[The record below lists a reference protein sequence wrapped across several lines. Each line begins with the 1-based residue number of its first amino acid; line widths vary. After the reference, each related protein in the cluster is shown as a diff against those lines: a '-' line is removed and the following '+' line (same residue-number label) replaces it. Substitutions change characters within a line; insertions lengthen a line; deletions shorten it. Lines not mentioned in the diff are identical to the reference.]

1 MAVHL
6 VSLRWLA
13 ENRRTRAQDGAVQS
27 APACDDT
34 ATEVESGPP
43 STKQETAK
51 PSPDRDES
59 SSECDPAD
67 GHRSDGALGL
77 SSSEFDRLLS
87 RFGLHGGRALLALIY
102 KLSSIESELTALRKA
117 IERAGPSKANEKPA
131 DHGDTAI
138 EPASAPPAL
147 DEDQPGIL
155 DQVFRN
161 NLTLWRKM
169 D

>member
-1 MAVHL
+1 MAVHS

-13 ENRRTRAQDGAVQS
+13 ENRRARAEDRAARS
-27 APACDDT
+27 APPREDT
-34 ATEVESGPP
+34 APVVDSEPL

-51 PSPDRDES
+51 TDPEQGES
-59 SSECDPAD
+59 STESEPAD
-67 GHRSDGALGL
+67 SRRSDGALGL
-77 SSSEFDRLLS
+77 SSSEFDRLLN
-87 RFGLHGGRALLALIY
+87 RFGLQGGRALLALIY

-117 IERAGPSKANEKPA
+117 IEKAGPSIAIEKPA
-131 DHGDTAI
+131 DHGSAET
-138 EPASAPPAL
+138 EPAPPPPPL
-147 DEDQPGIL
+147 DKDQPGIL

>member
-1 MAVHL
+1 MAVHS

-13 ENRRTRAQDGAVQS
+13 ENRRTRAQDRAVQS
-27 APACDDT
+27 APARQDT
-34 ATEVESGPP
+34 APEVGSEPL

-51 PSPDRDES
+51 PDPERGES
-59 SSECDPAD
+59 SRECEPAN
-67 GHRSDGALGL
+67 GRLSDGVLGL
-77 SSSEFDRLLS
+77 SSSEFDRLLN
-87 RFGLHGGRALLALIY
+87 RFGLQGGRALLALIY
-102 KLSSIESELTALRKA
+102 KLSSIESELTALRKTL
-117 IERAGPSKANEKPA
+117 EQAGPLKANEKPA
-131 DHGDTAI
+131 DHGSAATD
-138 EPASAPPAL
+138 PASAPPAL

>member
-13 ENRRTRAQDGAVQS
+13 ENRRTCAQDRVAQC
-27 APACDDT
+27 APAREDT
-34 ATEVESGPP
+34 TTEVDSGPP

-59 SSECDPAD
+59 SSECEPAD
-67 GHRSDGALGL
+67 GPRSDGVLGL
-77 SSSEFDRLLS
+77 SSSEFDHLLS
-87 RFGLHGGRALLALIY
+87 RFGLQGGRALLALIY

-117 IERAGPSKANEKPA
+117 IEKAGPSRANENPA
-131 DHGDTAI
+131 DHGRAAI

-147 DEDQPGIL
+147 DKDQPGIL

-169 D
+169 N